1 MGTLKSRLTVDDCY
15 DLGKVAYSEADY
27 FHTELWMSQAL
38 QQLEGG
44 QELAPPAADAV
55 TILDY
60 LSYSIYQQG
69 ELERAL
75 EYTRQLL
82 QMGGWLV
89 GWLGPMHA
97 GKLCIGPPPL
107 KAKL

>member
-1 MGTLKSRLTVDDCY
+1 MGPLKSRLTVDDCY

-44 QELAPPAADAV
+44 EEPASAAADAV

-82 QMGGWLV
+82 RLGGWL
-89 GWLGPMHA
+89 GQMHA
-97 GKLCIGPPPL
+97 GKLYVVSGLLLPTF
-107 KAKL
+107 KKKK